1 MQPTPKNPILGLFSD
16 LVNLPLQYMSSPERT
31 QQMQGT
37 ANFLYGTGIPK
48 TLERA
53 SYGESLFSG
62 SGGLGGTTRM
72 RPETYEALMNVAP
85 FAPVAGRIIG
95 QTGRAVGRMA
105 SQEMQPIAS
114 AAQDVAP
121 LIGYHRTT
129 TPFEGEFQNV
139 KNKFGVSFAGD
150 RGFYFSPEIN
160 DETAQIFGNYI
171 ISAKVKVKNPA
182 PIYQVS
188 FGIGTENFKTPR
200 SIVQVDKE
208 WLKENPEAVRE
219 GGLTMANSIEDVIAG
234 KTFQRQGSFK
244 EYEQQV
250 SNAAKNKKLFVLI
263 DPEKLYDKQVS
274 LLEKKGYDGFNYVR
288 PKSATSSMPSQI
300 VAFRPEQINRIASGK
315 EEDLL
320 KEMESPIFTD
330 PFGNTI
336 GSSIR

>member
-1 MQPTPKNPILGLFSD
+1 MADRMQPTPRGYISGLFSD
-16 LVNLPLQYMSSPERT
+16 AVNLPLQYMSSPERT
-31 QQMQGT
+31 QQMQGM
-37 ANFLYGTGIPK
+37 AQLLYGTGIPK

-62 SGGLGGTTRM
+62 AGGLGGTTRM
-72 RPETYEALMNVAP
+72 LPETADALMNVMP
-85 FAPVAGRIIG
+85 FAPKGLKSVTQGTR
-95 QTGRAVGRMA
+95 
-105 SQEMQPIAS
+105 PIAS
-114 AAQDVAP
+114 AAQDAAP

-129 TPFEGEFQNV
+129 TPFEGEFQNL
-139 KNKFGVSFAGD
+139 KNQFGVSFAGD

-160 DETAQIFGNYI
+160 DETAKIFGNYI

-188 FGIGTENFKTPR
+188 FGLDNYKTPR

-208 WLKENPEAVRE
+208 WLKENPEALRE

-250 SNAAKNKKLFVLI
+250 SNAAKNKKLFALI

-274 LLEKKGYDGFNYVR
+274 LLENKGYDGFNYVR
-288 PKSATSSMPSQI
+288 PESATSSMPSQI
-300 VAFRPEQINRIASGK
+300 VAFRPEQINRMASGR
-315 EEDLL
+315 EEDLI
-320 KEMESPIFTD
+320 KKTESPIYAD
-330 PFGNTI
+330 PFRNTI